1 MTAIIREANGFEWR
15 AFVRLFAAALIGLV
29 ALLYAFT
36 FALDPFGIRARPG
49 HPPAPLM
56 DINQRYMYP
65 QLIRSGLFDGA
76 IFGTSTARLIDPQ
89 KLGPAFGAHAANFA
103 MNAASP
109 WEQVQLAD
117 LFLRHVPAPKLMVF
131 GLDHTWCAADITN
144 PEKRLTFR
152 SFPPWL
158 YGESRLA
165 MLPQIFNLK
174 SLEIAGRVLSNR
186 LGLARARMRQDG
198 YGVFTP
204 PESLYNLA
212 QARSHIWEGPPRRIE
227 PEVPPHVLSAAER
240 DALRTPAVEW
250 FDGVVERLPAST
262 RLLVLFPPIHAVV
275 QPVPGSRAAALDEV
289 CKERFAAVAL
299 RHGATIVDFRRPTAI
314 TTEDSNYWDRMHY
327 RLGIADQIVESIKA
341 AAETGQDA
349 PDGTYR
355 TIANRTGL

>member
-1 MTAIIREANGFEWR
+1 MTAIIREANGFQWR

-76 IFGTSTARLIDPQ
+76 IFGTSTVRLIDPQ
-89 KLGPAFGAHAANFA
+89 KLGPAFGAHVANFG
-103 MNAASP
+103 MNAATP

-117 LFLRHVPAPKLMVF
+117 LFLRHVPEPKLMVF

-144 PEKRLTFR
+144 PEKRFTFR

-165 MLPQIFNLK
+165 MLPQVFNLK

-186 LGLARARMRQDG
+186 LGIARVRGVACQPQGVHEAPHLLKHAARYAGAPDLAAEVRRQHLCHVRG
-198 YGVFTP
+198 YLRTAEHVPVTSVSGW
-204 PESLYNLA
+204 S
-212 QARSHIWEGPPRRIE
+212 RPRRACRGGWGGT
-227 PEVPPHVLSAAER
+227 PLPH
-240 DALRTPAVEW
+240 P
-250 FDGVVERLPAST
+250 
-262 RLLVLFPPIHAVV
+262 
-275 QPVPGSRAAALDEV
+275 
-289 CKERFAAVAL
+289 
-299 RHGATIVDFRRPTAI
+299 
-314 TTEDSNYWDRMHY
+314 
-327 RLGIADQIVESIKA
+327 
-341 AAETGQDA
+341 
-349 PDGTYR
+349 
-355 TIANRTGL
+355 